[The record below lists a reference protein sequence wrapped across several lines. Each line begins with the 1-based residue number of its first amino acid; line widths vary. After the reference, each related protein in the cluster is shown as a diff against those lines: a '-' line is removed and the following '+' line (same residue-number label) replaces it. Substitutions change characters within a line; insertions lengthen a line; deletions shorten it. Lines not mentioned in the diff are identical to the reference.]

1 MLAARGYS
9 REEAQQINSQL
20 SDVGNTNYRVASS
33 MVTFE
38 KSDQIKQTERK
49 AAPALKGIF
58 KDHLLAA
65 IQKQREKEEADM
77 AEARKQEQDENSQ
90 EEFEP
95 EADEPLEGKKE

>member
-1 MLAARGYS
+1 
-9 REEAQQINSQL
+9 
-20 SDVGNTNYRVASS
+20 

-65 IQKQREKEEADM
+65 IQK
-77 AEARKQEQDENSQ
+77 
-90 EEFEP
+90 
-95 EADEPLEGKKE
+95 